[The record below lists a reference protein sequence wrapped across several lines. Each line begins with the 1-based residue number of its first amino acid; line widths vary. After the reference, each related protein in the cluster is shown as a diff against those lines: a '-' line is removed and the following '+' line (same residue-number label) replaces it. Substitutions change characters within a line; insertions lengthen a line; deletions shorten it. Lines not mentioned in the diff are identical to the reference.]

1 MPDPK
6 QRQRNAV
13 RRAFEKAVDRRP
25 RKPPYEDSP
34 GGPPRIGGDEM
45 QPLLEKQRSLYRYGP
60 QYNRNPKKGK
70 TRAVPI
76 DPPPAGGVVTSHNQ
90 PGGYNQGRG
99 RYS

>member
-45 QPLLEKQRSLYRYGP
+45 QPL
-60 QYNRNPKKGK
+60 YNRNPKKGK